1 MIEVAYTDIHSK
13 TKKLISCLNLLPLYE
28 ESTVKLLYITV
39 AEVPASVINIDT
51 RAKGVQ
57 IAVHEIKK

>member
-1 MIEVAYTDIHSK
+1 M
-13 TKKLISCLNLLPLYE
+13 
-28 ESTVKLLYITV
+28 STVKLLYITV

-57 IAVHEIKK
+57 IAVHEIVLMTPPFFT

>member
-1 MIEVAYTDIHSK
+1 MA
-13 TKKLISCLNLLPLYE
+13 
-28 ESTVKLLYITV
+28 TVKLLYITV

-57 IAVHEIKK
+57 IADHEIKK